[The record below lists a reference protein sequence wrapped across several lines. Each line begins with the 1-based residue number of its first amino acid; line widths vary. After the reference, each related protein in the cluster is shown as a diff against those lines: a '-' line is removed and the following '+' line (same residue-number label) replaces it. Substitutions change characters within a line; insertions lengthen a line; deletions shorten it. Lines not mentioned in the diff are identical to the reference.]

1 MTQVSKYLISDKI
14 YQRCWEIF
22 AKTLIG
28 IKNPTDF
35 EETVKDLFTP
45 TEQIMFSK
53 RISIAVLIMQGY
65 EYREISKLLRVSFPT
80 ISTVNMKLK
89 YSRGYKRVVD
99 KILRDEKFIEIFNN
113 LAKGVVSVGA
123 IGGKG
128 SGTWRS
134 LKREL
139 ENKSKSKPF

>member
-1 MTQVSKYLISDKI
+1 MTQVSKFIISDKV
-14 YQRCWEIF
+14 YKRCWDIF
-22 AKTLIG
+22 SKTLIG
-28 IKNPTDF
+28 IRNSRDF

-53 RISIAVLIMQGY
+53 RISIALLLMQGY

-80 ISTVNMKLK
+80 ISDINMKLK
-89 YSRGYKRVVD
+89 YSNGYKEIVN
-99 KILRDEKFIEIFNN
+99 KILRDEKFIELFNS
-113 LAKGVVSVGA
+113 LAKGIVSAGA

-128 SGTWRS
+128 SGVWRS

-139 ENKSKSKPF
+139 ENKSKEKPF